1 MGHGCL
7 RAPSSASTA
16 AGPERNLSPVEFQ
29 EIAAGNPGFEKLRDE
44 NRNQRDSDE
53 EASVKARIARQT
65 GARASCGIELHAETT
80 IEHSGGKG
88 WPFSDIYSVAL
99 PEV

>member
-1 MGHGCL
+1 VGHGCL

-53 EASVKARIARQT
+53 EAEGERIAKRRHHDMPFKVSGCCQRGKCERCT
-65 GARASCGIELHAETT
+65 SRNCTWPCDRA
-80 IEHSGGKG
+80 
-88 WPFSDIYSVAL
+88 P
-99 PEV
+99 